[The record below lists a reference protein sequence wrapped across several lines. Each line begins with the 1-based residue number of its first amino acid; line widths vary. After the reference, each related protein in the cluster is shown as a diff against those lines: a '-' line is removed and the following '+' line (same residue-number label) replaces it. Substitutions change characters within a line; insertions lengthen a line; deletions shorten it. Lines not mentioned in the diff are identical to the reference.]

1 MDRAKNI
8 NPDILK
14 WARELAH
21 LSEEEAA
28 ARIGLTSTE
37 KASAAEKLRE
47 LEDGEKFPTRGQL
60 LKIASVY
67 RRPLITFYMKE
78 KPRKGERGE
87 DFRTLPASVSQRE
100 NALLDSL
107 LRDIRARQ
115 EMVRELL
122 EDEDEATRLPFVGS
136 AGIGDRTRVHDVA
149 RSIAKTLQF
158 NPTKPRTR
166 NPDDL
171 FRDLRT
177 RTENAGVFVLLVGDL
192 GSHHSAVS
200 EKVFRGFAIADP
212 VAPFVVIND
221 QDARAARTFTLIHE
235 LAHVWLGETGVSG
248 IPQSGEPTTRA
259 GKIEQFCNDVASEF
273 LLPDAALKV
282 SSSIRS
288 PGDKDEVVRAVRSI
302 ANAWSVSEPMVAY
315 RLHRIGQVSPA
326 IYRELTSEYAAR
338 WNAQKQREK
347 DKAKETEGGPSY
359 YTVRQYKLG
368 NALIDVVR
376 RTLRDNALT
385 HTKAAKVLGVKPGLV
400 EPLLRHFE
408 RSRGP
413 LLDYRG

>member
-14 WARELAH
+14 WAREWAG

-78 KPRKGERGE
+78 KPRKGERGKISAR
-87 DFRTLPASVSQRE
+87 FPPPSRSAKTRSSTLFCAISAHGRKWS
-100 NALLDSL
+100 AD
-107 LRDIRARQ
+107 
-115 EMVRELL
+115 L

-158 NPTKPRTR
+158 NPTEPHTR

-177 RTENAGVFVLLVGDL
+177 RTENAGVFVLL
-192 GSHHSAVS
+192 S
-200 EKVFRGFAIADP
+200 
-212 VAPFVVIND
+212 VI
-221 QDARAARTFTLIHE
+221 
-235 LAHVWLGETGVSG
+235 
-248 IPQSGEPTTRA
+248 
-259 GKIEQFCNDVASEF
+259 
-273 LLPDAALKV
+273 
-282 SSSIRS
+282 
-288 PGDKDEVVRAVRSI
+288 
-302 ANAWSVSEPMVAY
+302 
-315 RLHRIGQVSPA
+315 
-326 IYRELTSEYAAR
+326 
-338 WNAQKQREK
+338 
-347 DKAKETEGGPSY
+347 
-359 YTVRQYKLG
+359 
-368 NALIDVVR
+368 
-376 RTLRDNALT
+376 
-385 HTKAAKVLGVKPGLV
+385 
-400 EPLLRHFE
+400 
-408 RSRGP
+408 
-413 LLDYRG
+413 